1 MSPSPRSLTDTNT
14 PTPGRSVW
22 TAANRMWKARRKYRL
37 LNFMLLTQLRGMVPE
52 VHRALLKFV
61 WAQRRLDGQ
70 HPSYETALSLRILPG
85 SRYVRKDILEVVNRD
100 LILGLVLLEG
110 AFPKSHLKPGVKHF
124 VHYPRYT
131 GTHSLLRI
139 LWMMAFERWMLLY
152 YLCI

>member
-1 MSPSPRSLTDTNT
+1 
-14 PTPGRSVW
+14 
-22 TAANRMWKARRKYRL
+22 MWKTRNKYRL

-52 VHRALLKFV
+52 VHSVLLMFV
-61 WAQRRLDGQ
+61 WTQCRLDGQ

-85 SRYVRKDILEVVNRD
+85 SQYIRKDILEVVNRD

>member
-1 MSPSPRSLTDTNT
+1 MCICHGAYVMCICHAVFFFTD
-14 PTPGRSVW
+14 
-22 TAANRMWKARRKYRL
+22 
-37 LNFMLLTQLRGMVPE
+37 
-52 VHRALLKFV
+52 
-61 WAQRRLDGQ
+61 D
-70 HPSYETALSLRILPG
+70 I
-85 SRYVRKDILEVVNRD
+85 RKDILEVVNRD

-139 LWMMAFERWMLLY
+139 LWMMAFERWVLLY